1 MSMKLSALTDFPDD
15 ARKIYTKSTMDLM
28 MKRLKQAGVSRVCFQ
43 YYGNKDYGYFWDH
56 DAPIYKDTVKTANIM
71 PNFSR
76 EYVKAAQKYGME
88 TVAVMRPQE
97 QGVWYTYSPFYKE
110 TVNGRGVDCLGG
122 RMLINTKFLQENPH
136 LRIKRRSWDVDP
148 DVQNKTV
155 CSIKLKKQN
164 DIHSR
169 IQKENIVIYT
179 SSNNSNYKKYEGIFD
194 ISFSYETAEKDVVVS
209 MFAKDYPT
217 TTITKAG
224 DRVESVI
231 ISGLDISEKFLAVG
245 VKCSGQ
251 ADDEISFKNTP
262 INMISIFDEDG
273 IEICATP
280 GSTVRGTPTG
290 DPHLFAGFNF
300 DDGFGHIFETIL
312 DTSDEERFIAICKG
326 KSEYAH
332 GTLCACE
339 PKVKEYWYEW
349 LEKAMDDC
357 YDMVGQRIECHSMH
371 VDEPDA
377 YGYNDCIKEEYEK
390 RFGQCAE
397 KDMALE
403 KIAQIRGDAYTEYF
417 SECARRIK
425 ARGKKVILNLNVEML
440 YDPIPAVRQM
450 AYPLNVEWQWE
461 KWIKAM
467 EPDEINIRSYQMSPE
482 FIFEDTQCKKIL
494 EKAKSYGVPLT
505 LERYVY
511 WDFAAE
517 FELVRDLGIFSRMT
531 LYEVNDV
538 IKSDGKGGIVVEEP
552 ELLNRLEELT
562 GGQ

>member
-1 MSMKLSALTDFPDD
+1 MKLSALTDFPDD
-15 ARKIYTKSTMDLM
+15 ARKTYTKRTMDLM
-28 MKRLKQAGVSRVCFQ
+28 MKRLKQTGVSRVCFQ
-43 YYGNKDYGYFWDH
+43 YYGNKEYGFFWDH
-56 DAPIYKDTVKTANIM
+56 DAPVSRDTVKTAELM
-71 PNFSR
+71 PNHSR
-76 EYVKAAQKYGME
+76 EYVKAAKKYNME
-88 TVAVMRPQE
+88 TVSVMRPQE
-97 QGVWYTYSPFYKE
+97 QGIWITYSPYYPE
-110 TVNGRGVDCLGG
+110 YENGRGVNCIDGK
-122 RMLINTKFLQENPH
+122 MLITTKFLQENPH
-136 LRIKRRSWDVDP
+136 LRVKRRSWDVDQSA
-148 DVQNKTV
+148 VNKTV
-155 CSIKLKKQN
+155 YSIKLKKQN

-169 IQKENIVIYT
+169 IQKENIIIYT
-179 SSNNSNYKKYEGIFD
+179 SSDNSNYKKYEGIFD

-231 ISGLDISEKFLAVG
+231 ISGLDISEKFLVVG
-245 VKCSGQ
+245 VKCSGL
-251 ADDEISFKNTP
+251 ADETVGFKNTP
-262 INMISIFDEDG
+262 INMISIYDEQG
-273 IEICATP
+273 TEICATP
-280 GSTVRGTPTG
+280 GSTVRDTPTG
-290 DPHLFAGFNF
+290 DPHLLAGFNF

-312 DTSDEERFIAICKG
+312 DPSDEEGFIAICKG

-339 PKVKEYWYEW
+339 PKVREYWYEW
-349 LEKAMDDC
+349 LEKAMDDG
-357 YDMVGQRIECHSMH
+357 YDLVGQRIECHSMH
-371 VDEPDA
+371 VDEPYA

-390 RFGQCAE
+390 RFGHCDE
-397 KDMALE
+397 KDMDLK

-417 SECARRIK
+417 TECARRIR

-461 KWIKAM
+461 KWISNM

-482 FIFEDTQCKKIL
+482 FIFEDSQCKKIL

-517 FELVRDLGIFSRMT
+517 FEMVRDLGVFSRMT

-538 IKSDGKGGIVVEEP
+538 IKSDGKGGIVVEKP
-552 ELLNRLEELT
+552 ELLARLKELT
-562 GGQ
+562 KEQ